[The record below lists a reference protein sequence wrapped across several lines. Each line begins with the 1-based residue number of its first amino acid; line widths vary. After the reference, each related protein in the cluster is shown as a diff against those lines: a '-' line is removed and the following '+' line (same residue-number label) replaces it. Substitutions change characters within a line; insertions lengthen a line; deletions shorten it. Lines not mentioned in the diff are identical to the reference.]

1 MATLTRQPFAPLDGA
16 RLKSLTSL
24 KNRQNAMH
32 ASPIKRK
39 VAEVQD
45 GDDFEN
51 VDPLSS
57 KRSKGSKLD
66 GDLTK
71 TFFKPPTFVLTKAAS
86 TSSINSSMNPP
97 PKPRSRSI
105 LQPKSPAARLN
116 ALSTQSCTPLT
127 APAGRSPP
135 RGSKRI
141 GILSRHRRHAQRIDP
156 PPSFGLGSSAAPFS
170 LDAALKGSIPAYSGS
185 LSLPSSSSFFQT
197 GSEMQSS
204 WFFDIHEDTPE
215 QEITNLLQHHTGTL
229 DISSDEESER
239 RVMRE
244 RAEGKDKE
252 NIPPPDDVSQTSS
265 RMRVPDENEMMGIE
279 KQRGPLAEMNA
290 RDYYAEGCDEDSVVI
305 VPWDEDD
312 EQQQGPRNQEA
323 VDAHHQQE
331 DRCPR
336 EPQPVMC
343 GAETPVVSLAEVE
356 SVNVDEVMSSNAA
369 PKPAAV
375 LEPIEGTGESFELW
389 ESTSAKDE
397 GDAPASP
404 VPALELK
411 VNVEDATLGAEDVV
425 L

>member
-1 MATLTRQPFAPLDGA
+1 MATLSRQPFAPLDGA

-24 KNRQNAMH
+24 KNRQNAISS
-32 ASPIKRK
+32 SPGKRK
-39 VAEVQD
+39 VAEAQGD
-45 GDDFEN
+45 DDFEN

-57 KRSKGSKLD
+57 KRSKGSNLD

-71 TFFKPPTFVLTKAAS
+71 TFFKPPTFVLTKAVS
-86 TSSINSSMNPP
+86 TPNINSNFAVPT
-97 PKPRSRSI
+97 KPRSRSI

-116 ALSTQSCTPLT
+116 SLLTQPSTPLT

-135 RGSKRI
+135 RGNKRV
-141 GILSRHRRHAQRIDP
+141 GILSRHRRHTQRIDP
-156 PPSFGLGSSAAPFS
+156 PSFGFNSSVPFS

-185 LSLPSSSSFFQT
+185 LSLAPSSST
-197 GSEMQSS
+197 LKAGSEMESS

-215 QEITNLLQHHTGTL
+215 QEMTNLLQHHTGTL

-244 RAEGKDKE
+244 RAEGRDKE
-252 NIPPPDDVSQTSS
+252 NIPPPDDISQTSS
-265 RMRVPDENEMMGIE
+265 RARVPDENEMMGIE
-279 KQRGPLAEMNA
+279 KQRGPLAEMDA

-305 VPWDEDD
+305 VPWDEEDD
-312 EQQQGPRNQEA
+312 QQNQDKIEVDAPVLAQHEECPQEQQVYA
-323 VDAHHQQE
+323 
-331 DRCPR
+331 
-336 EPQPVMC
+336 EPEEPV
-343 GAETPVVSLAEVE
+343 ASLAEVE
-356 SVNVDEVMSSNAA
+356 SVNVDDLMGNNSSQ
-369 PKPAAV
+369 PAAL

-404 VPALELK
+404 GPARQFA
-411 VNVEDATLGAEDVV
+411 VDAENTAPVSDVV

>member
-1 MATLTRQPFAPLDGA
+1 MIAVLTLSPAIPT
-16 RLKSLTSL
+16 
-24 KNRQNAMH
+24 
-32 ASPIKRK
+32 SPIKRK

-45 GDDFEN
+45 DDDFEN

-57 KRSKGSKLD
+57 KRSKGSNLE

-71 TFFKPPTFVLTKAAS
+71 TYFKPPTFVLTKAVS
-86 TSSINSSMNPP
+86 TSNINSSMNPP
-97 PKPRSRSI
+97 TKPRSRSI

-141 GILSRHRRHAQRIDP
+141 GILSRHRRHTQRIDP

-215 QEITNLLQHHTGTL
+215 QEMTNLLQHHTGTL

-239 RVMRE
+239 RVMRD

-305 VPWDEDD
+305 VPWDEED
-312 EQQQGPRNQEA
+312 EQEQARNQEA

-331 DRCPR
+331 DRY
-336 EPQPVMC
+336 PQEQQALLC
-343 GAETPVVSLAEVE
+343 EAEAPVVSLAEVE
-356 SVNVDEVMSSNAA
+356 SVNVDEVMGSNAA
-369 PKPAAV
+369 SKPAAV
-375 LEPIEGTGESFELW
+375 LEPIEGTGECFELW

-404 VPALELK
+404 GPAPGLG
-411 VNVEDATLGAEDVV
+411 VNVENATLGAEDV